1 MPRSRQT
8 IDEKLEAL
16 DHLNTDDVQI
26 TRETLSTSLKEKHYR
41 IVAKAAKLCAE
52 HLLYEFEENLI
63 RAYQRFLKNPIKTDP
78 NCIAKRALSRAFV
91 DLDGKHLEFYLAG
104 LQYKQLEPVW
114 GGSVDTAADIRA
126 SCAMGLVATG
136 YSRALQEIT
145 LLLNDPE
152 PAARLGAVRAMGCGN
167 PNNAELLLR
176 SKALADDDSAEVTG
190 ECFYQLLSVE
200 PDYSLAFI
208 ALFLNPELIQKEPD
222 AVREHAALALGESKH
237 PEALAYLRNAW
248 DKEILDKGFRQIII
262 RAASL
267 HRSDEVFN
275 WLLSI
280 VENENTH
287 LSQSAVDALQ
297 IYQRNKTL
305 MEKLNTAINNRKDR
319 GYV

>member
-16 DHLNTDDVQI
+16 DHLNTDDAQI

-52 HLLYEFEENLI
+52 HLLYELEENII
-63 RAYQRFLKNPIKTDP
+63 RAYQHFLKNPIKTDP

-145 LLLNDPE
+145 LLLNDAE

-167 PNNAELLLR
+167 PNSAELLLR
-176 SKALADDDSAEVTG
+176 SKALAGDDSAEVTG
-190 ECFYQLLSVE
+190 ECFSQLLSIE
-200 PDYSLAFI
+200 PDYSPAFI
-208 ALFLNPELIQKEPD
+208 ARFLNPEWIEKESG
-222 AVREHAALALGESKH
+222 AVREFAALTLGESKL
-237 PEALAYLRNAW
+237 PMALGYLKKAW
-248 DKEILDKGFRQIII
+248 SDEILDKGFRQIII

-267 HRSDEVFN
+267 HRSDAAFD

-280 VENENTH
+280 IENENAH
-287 LSQSAVDALQ
+287 LSRCAVEALQ
-297 IYQRNKTL
+297 IYQRNKPL
-305 MEKLNTAINNRKDR
+305 MKKVNTAVNNRKDHC
-319 GYV
+319 

>member
-1 MPRSRQT
+1 
-8 IDEKLEAL
+8 
-16 DHLNTDDVQI
+16 
-26 TRETLSTSLKEKHYR
+26 
-41 IVAKAAKLCAE
+41 
-52 HLLYEFEENLI
+52 
-63 RAYQRFLKNPIKTDP
+63 
-78 NCIAKRALSRAFV
+78 
-91 DLDGKHLEFYLAG
+91 
-104 LQYKQLEPVW
+104 
-114 GGSVDTAADIRA
+114 
-126 SCAMGLVATG
+126 MGLVATG

-190 ECFYQLLSVE
+190 ECFYQLLSIE

>member
-16 DHLNTDDVQI
+16 DHLNTDDARL
-26 TRETLSTSLKEKHYR
+26 TRETLSTSLNEKHYR

-63 RAYQRFLKNPIKTDP
+63 RAYQRFLKKPIKTDP

-126 SCAMGLVATG
+126 NCAMGLIATG
-136 YSRALQEIT
+136 YPRALQEIT

-152 PAARLGAVRAMGCGN
+152 PVARLGAVRAMGCGN

-176 SKALADDDSAEVTG
+176 SKALASDDSAEVTG
-190 ECFYQLLSVE
+190 ECFSQLLNIE
-200 PDYSLAFI
+200 PDYSPAFI
-208 ALFLNPELIQKEPD
+208 ARFLIPEWIEKESD
-222 AVREHAALALGESKH
+222 AVREFAALTLGESKL
-237 PEALAYLRNAW
+237 PIALDYLKKSW
-248 DKEILDKGFRQIII
+248 SDEILDRGFRQVIIQ
-262 RAASL
+262 AASL
-267 HRSDEVFN
+267 HRSDAAFD

-280 VENENTH
+280 IENENPH
-287 LSQSAVDALQ
+287 LSKHAVEALQ
-297 IYQRNKTL
+297 IHQRNKLL
-305 MEKLNTAINNRKDR
+305 MEKIKTAVSNRND
-319 GYV
+319 